1 MSFILPHHNSFPAAH
16 PRTKSA
22 SSAFCHWQQTPALAT
37 LTGALCRHESWFSP
51 SIFTI
56 SNHKEY
62 KILCLNEKSFPNQ
75 QQRLLLSN
83 ILINLCKYTT
93 EKQST
98 SKSAPNSLIFS
109 KFIFQF
115 LMFGSLTPFQ
125 LWIHNWPSHL
135 PSQCISPPWDKCQPR
150 PLYLTFQD

>member
-16 PRTKSA
+16 PRTKSV
-22 SSAFCHWQQTPALAT
+22 FCHWQQAPALAT

-75 QQRLLLSN
+75 QQRLILSN